1 MPCHNGCEEAASLL
15 VAAGADPSLHDPRL
29 FLTLPPPSPVPSQ
42 PSPCTGI
49 APLMLAAQSGCE
61 EAVSPL
67 MAAGADPFPL
77 PPNPCTGITPLML
90 AAQNGC
96 EEAVS
101 LLVAAGANPDTLN
114 PQGKSAL
121 DLARSPAVKHILKA
135 ASTQQS
141 LKLAEQ
147 QVCVGW
153 GMTVWG
159 V

>member
-1 MPCHNGCEEAASLL
+1 
-15 VAAGADPSLHDPRL
+15 
-29 FLTLPPPSPVPSQ
+29 
-42 PSPCTGI
+42 
-49 APLMLAAQSGCE
+49 
-61 EAVSPL
+61 
-67 MAAGADPFPL
+67 
-77 PPNPCTGITPLML
+77 ML